1 MRISDWSSDVG
12 SSDLPAGD
20 VGRDQRT
27 GFVILELVDAAFA
40 AAVAQRLPLSA
51 IELFDRHVFPEARA
65 HFAQRSISST
75 IGCGGPSTGSSASC
89 LPSGLIRYAMRRSE
103 EHTSEL
109 QSLMLIVYAVFFFK
123 KKSKIPTYAI

>member
-40 AAVAQRLPLSA
+40 ATVAQRLPLSA
-51 IELFDRHVFPEARA
+51 IGLFDRHVFPETRA

-75 IGCGGPSTGSSASC
+75 IGCGGPSTGSSASGF
-89 LPSGLIRYAMRRSE
+89 PSGPIRYAMRVCSTIE
-103 EHTSEL
+103 PPHCPEGCVL
-109 QSLMLIVYAVFFFK
+109 Q
-123 KKSKIPTYAI
+123 

>member
-75 IGCGGPSTGSSASC
+75 IGCGGPSTGSSASGS
-89 LPSGLIRYAMRRSE
+89 PSEIGRAHVRTPDTNAHLVCRLLLE
-103 EHTSEL
+103 
-109 QSLMLIVYAVFFFK
+109 
-123 KKSKIPTYAI
+123 